1 MQEILTHLAG
11 PVFGAHVKR
20 IGKTHTY
27 VQKCESGDRQ
37 INPIDLRDVCLAL
50 GVSFVDFLKE
60 IDEALMEQ
68 ERAASLAS
76 LTGNPLMLSCFNS
89 WAGMRTAVVS
99 CR

>member
-1 MQEILTHLAG
+1 MIQRLKEKRLAAGLTMREVG
-11 PVFGAHVKR
+11 QR

-27 VQKCESGDRQ
+27 VQKWESGDRQ

-68 ERAASLAS
+68 ERAARSGES
-76 LTGNPLMLSCFNS
+76 HRQPF
-89 WAGMRTAVVS
+89 
-99 CR
+99 